1 MLQRQNIVLPLAQG
15 IETKSDPKQVQ
26 AGKLLGLENGV
37 FTVTNSIRKRNG
49 TTALGTNIV
58 TGGRIENGA
67 GLATYG
73 NELLLADGLDLYSY
87 DQSANKWV
95 DKGSFISTQVEKNA
109 VVRDAYSQTAQDG
122 ATANNGMQLYAWQD
136 SATANSIRYSI
147 IDTATGQTVVSSSLL
162 AANAINPR
170 VVAFND
176 ALLVYYYSI
185 ADLAICVAQFSAPF
199 PLSSPIVTVLTGISG
214 SSAVDPT
221 SPNFNARLM
230 PVMARIVLVF
240 NNANSAGDGET
251 SIWSYP
257 AETPAANPLQTTE
270 SKRCRSVSLSEVV
283 SDENLG
289 TTGTLIAFSWDNG
302 VTQTTRVYCKV
313 YASNLSSVTTLNS
326 VGLTQTTVAGVTSIS
341 CVGISSTEQGGYIFY
356 SDYTNNRIV
365 RITLDASYDQSARAS
380 WVKTV
385 ALAADAFFNNG
396 AVYVPVVH
404 ESSLQSTYFLL
415 DINASVVGKA
425 LSQTAGPKPV
435 QNTTSGIPS
444 ATYIMPTLPGVT
456 SLGGGVF
463 RWAALEQAALASNG
477 IATATGVTSLT
488 VTFDDPEHSY
498 VYAELGSA
506 LHFTGGLVQ
515 MYDGVD
521 IVEHGFNL
529 YPEGVTKT
537 QLDTGGH
544 LGLSDQQSV
553 YSFTVCYE
561 WIDHQNNIH
570 RSRPSPVVEATF
582 ASGVTTGSV
591 TLTVP
596 YLQLTDKVGDRP
608 VQLVVYRTTA
618 NGTILYRASSLTAPT
633 VNVVNG
639 ASTTATIPPPPGTP
653 NDISMSDADLS
664 VRPLLYC
671 QFLSQQAFEV
681 QNDPAPPAKLVQL
694 HRNRVW
700 VVDSTN
706 QLQLW
711 YSKECG
717 INAPVEF
724 NSGFVKQ
731 IDPRGGP
738 ITALATID
746 DKLLVFKQSHVFFI
760 VGQGPLSTGQN
771 NDFSDAILITTDVG
785 CIEPRSVVG
794 TPVGI
799 MFQTRKGIYLIDR
812 ALQVQ
817 YIGAPVEAFNN
828 DTITSATLVARTNQ
842 VRFTL
847 GSGKTLVFDYFVGQW
862 GTFTNQ
868 FGYDSLIWQTL
879 PVLLRRDGVVLNETP
894 GVYTDNGTPIVLK
907 ITTSWLT
914 FAGVQGFQRVR
925 RALVLGAWKS
935 AHDLQVDVCVDFND
949 AIVQSSLVQP
959 TAPTTYGSTTPY
971 GEGVY
976 GGEFQLYQWRID
988 LARQK
993 CQAVKFVIQDVPAVT
1008 AGEGCSLSS
1017 LGFEVGAKVGL
1028 AKVPASRTAG

>member
-49 TTALGTNIV
+49 TAALGTGIV

-122 ATANNGMQLYAWQD
+122 ATADNGMQLYAWQD

-162 AANAINPR
+162 ESNSIKPR
-170 VVAFND
+170 VIAYQNT
-176 ALLVYYYSI
+176 LMVYYYSI
-185 ADLAICVAQFSAPF
+185 ADLALKVALFSAEF
-199 PLSSPIVTVLTGISG
+199 PLSTPAINTLTGLSG
-214 SSAVDPT
+214 SSAISPT
-221 SPNFNARLM
+221 SPNFDVCLM
-230 PVMARIVLVF
+230 PQNALILLVF
-240 NNANSAGDGET
+240 NNDGVGGGTSYWFSQAIQPLSIYVTLSPSGILSRTIAAFPVVADET
-251 SIWSYP
+251 LGT
-257 AETPAANPLQTTE
+257 EAALVITSSDNGSSPYTTE
-270 SKRCRSVSLSEVV
+270 LYRSVVYPDGTITGPDSFTTPYSSPLKTLCVTGCAVSTTQAGANVFVYDSVSTLVQQYSFDANYAGSL
-283 SDENLG
+283 
-289 TTGTLIAFSWDNG
+289 TGTFKES
-302 VTQTTRVYCKV
+302 
-313 YASNLSSVTTLNS
+313 
-326 VGLTQTTVAGVTSIS
+326 
-341 CVGISSTEQGGYIFY
+341 
-356 SDYTNNRIV
+356 
-365 RITLDASYDQSARAS
+365 
-380 WVKTV
+380 V
-385 ALAADAFFNNG
+385 ALAARAFLYDK

-404 ESSLQSTYFLL
+404 QSSLQSTYFLL

-435 QNTTSGIPS
+435 QNTTSGIPG

-537 QLDTGGH
+537 QSNTGGH
-544 LGLSDQQSV
+544 LGLLDQAST
-553 YSFTVCYE
+553 YAFTVCYE

-570 RSRPSPVVEATF
+570 RSRPSPVVEASF
-582 ASGVTTGSV
+582 ASGTTTGSV

-671 QFLSQQAFEV
+671 QFLSQQPYEV
-681 QNDPAPPAKLVQL
+681 ENDPAPPAKLVQL